1 VPVAHGVRVHRYPVH
16 TALGRH
22 QRLDGRSLPFVHRHD
37 GATLKPTHHEPNV
50 PVLDQED
57 LFAQGIDTS
66 QILPGAARVDALG
79 SCTGNSAT
87 AAVSRVLT
95 AAQAKGASLDLT
107 DAVAAEQWA
116 IQQYAYATQVDDC
129 PGSMPSQD
137 TGSSGL
143 ANAHILKAR
152 GLIGGYRHAVD
163 ADGLASLLQADGVM
177 LGVPWF
183 QAWFEPDAHGFIDSG
198 DWAASGVAGGHE
210 VYATGLET
218 VVQDQAGLVVPDK
231 TIVTVR
237 NSWSASWGDAGN
249 LRVRLSTLY
258 GPILRSAVDAIQIHA

>member
-16 TALGRH
+16 TKLGRH
-22 QRLDGRSLPFVHRHD
+22 QRLDARSLPFVHSHD
-37 GATLKPTHHEPNV
+37 GATLKPTHHEPKV

-57 LFAQGIDTS
+57 LLAQGIDTS
-66 QILPGAARVDALG
+66 QIVPGAARVDALG

-95 AAQAKGASLDLT
+95 SEQATAAGLDLT
-107 DAVAAEQWA
+107 DAVAAERWA

-152 GLIGGYRHAVD
+152 GLIGGYRHALD
-163 ADGLASLLQADGVM
+163 ADGLASLLQTDGVM
-177 LGVPWF
+177 LGLPWF
-183 QAWFEPDAHGFIDSG
+183 QAFFEPDTHGFIDSG
-198 DWAASGVAGGHE
+198 DWVASGVAGGHE

-218 VVQDQAGLVVPDK
+218 VVQDQAGLVVPEK
-231 TIVTVR
+231 TVVTIR
-237 NSWSASWGDAGN
+237 NSWSKAFGDAGN
-249 LRVRLSTLY
+249 FRVRLSTLY
-258 GPILRSAVDAIQIHA
+258 GPVLRSAIDAIQIHA